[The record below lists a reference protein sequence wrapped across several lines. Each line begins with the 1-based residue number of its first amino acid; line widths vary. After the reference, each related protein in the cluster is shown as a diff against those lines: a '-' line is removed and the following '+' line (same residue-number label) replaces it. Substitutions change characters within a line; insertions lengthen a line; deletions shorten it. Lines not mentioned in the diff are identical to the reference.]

1 MIPIIIPA
9 YEPDERLL
17 ELLKDLSESRLG
29 PVIIVDDGSGE
40 QYSGI
45 FTEAEN
51 FLKTTGGALLRHEVN
66 RGKGRALKTA
76 FAHVLDHEPDA
87 IGCVTAD
94 SDGQHSPECIA
105 RIMEALEENPDKLVL
120 GVRTF
125 DMEGVPWKSR
135 MGNKITEQVFSYISG
150 IHVTDTQTGLRGI
163 PREFMRE
170 LLDVSGERF
179 EFEMQMLLESA
190 GKYPVM
196 EVPIRTIY
204 DSEDHHQT
212 HFNSW
217 TDSAKIYR
225 ILIRRFMKY
234 VLASASS
241 CLIDLLLFA
250 VFCRLFKG
258 KFAAYIAAAT
268 VLARILSGSYNYAV
282 NYKVVFESEEK
293 KRTSGF
299 KYLVLAIVQT
309 ILSAAFTTLGST
321 MLPAVPE
328 VVVKVLVDTVL
339 FFISYRIQHM
349 YIFIPPKK
357 Q

>member
-40 QYSGI
+40 QYSDI

-51 FLKTTGGALLRHEVN
+51 YLKTTGGVLLRHEVN

-135 MGNKITEQVFSYISG
+135 MGNKITDPGSGSSSRCRCCSRAQGNILSWKCRSGRSMTQRITTRHIS
-150 IHVTDTQTGLRGI
+150 IRG
-163 PREFMRE
+163 
-170 LLDVSGERF
+170 
-179 EFEMQMLLESA
+179 
-190 GKYPVM
+190 
-196 EVPIRTIY
+196 
-204 DSEDHHQT
+204 
-212 HFNSW
+212 
-217 TDSAKIYR
+217 R
-225 ILIRRFMKY
+225 ILPKY
-234 VLASASS
+234 TGSSSADS
-241 CLIDLLLFA
+241 
-250 VFCRLFKG
+250 
-258 KFAAYIAAAT
+258 
-268 VLARILSGSYNYAV
+268 
-282 NYKVVFESEEK
+282 
-293 KRTSGF
+293 
-299 KYLVLAIVQT
+299 
-309 ILSAAFTTLGST
+309 
-321 MLPAVPE
+321 
-328 VVVKVLVDTVL
+328 
-339 FFISYRIQHM
+339 
-349 YIFIPPKK
+349 
-357 Q
+357 

>member
-1 MIPIIIPA
+1 
-9 YEPDERLL
+9 
-17 ELLKDLSESRLG
+17 
-29 PVIIVDDGSGE
+29 
-40 QYSGI
+40 
-45 FTEAEN
+45 
-51 FLKTTGGALLRHEVN
+51 
-66 RGKGRALKTA
+66 
-76 FAHVLDHEPDA
+76 
-87 IGCVTAD
+87 
-94 SDGQHSPECIA
+94 
-105 RIMEALEENPDKLVL
+105 
-120 GVRTF
+120 
-125 DMEGVPWKSR
+125 
-135 MGNKITEQVFSYISG
+135 MGNKITEQVFSYVSG

-349 YIFIPPKK
+349 YIFIPQKN

>member
-40 QYSGI
+40 QYSDI

-51 FLKTTGGALLRHEVN
+51 YLKTTGGVLLRHEVN

-135 MGNKITEQVFSYISG
+135 MGNKITEQVFSYVSG
-150 IHVTDTQTGLRGI
+150 IHVTDTQTG
-163 PREFMRE
+163 
-170 LLDVSGERF
+170 
-179 EFEMQMLLESA
+179 
-190 GKYPVM
+190 
-196 EVPIRTIY
+196 PIRTIY

-349 YIFIPPKK
+349 YIFIPQKN

>member
-17 ELLKDLSESRLG
+17 ELLAELSESSLG
-29 PVIIVDDGSGE
+29 PVVIVDDGSGE
-40 QYSGI
+40 KYSSI

-51 FLKTTGGALLRHEVN
+51 YLKTTGGALLRHDVN

-76 FAHVLDHEPDA
+76 FEHVLEHEPDA
-87 IGCVTAD
+87 MGCVTAD

-105 RIMEALEENPDKLVL
+105 KIMEALEKNPDKLIL

-135 MGNKITEQVFSYISG
+135 MGNKITEHVFSYVSG

-163 PREFMRE
+163 PRDFMKE
-170 LLDVSGERF
+170 LLDVPGERF

-190 GKYPVM
+190 GKYPVA

-204 DSEDHHQT
+204 DSEDNHQT

-225 ILIRRFMKY
+225 ILIRQFMKY
-234 VLASASS
+234 VVASASS

-250 VFCRLFKG
+250 VFCHLLRG
-258 KFAAYIAAAT
+258 RVPAYIAAAT
-268 VLARILSGSYNYAV
+268 VLARILSGTYNYAV
-282 NYKVVFESEEK
+282 NYKVVFDSQEK
-293 KRTSGF
+293 KRTTGP
-299 KYLVLAIVQT
+299 KYLILAVVQT
-309 ILSAAFTTLGST
+309 ALSAAFTTLGNT
-321 MLPAVPE
+321 LLPAVPE
-328 VVVKVLVDTVL
+328 VIVKLIVDTVL
-339 FFISYRIQHM
+339 FFISYRVQHM
-349 YIFIPPKK
+349 YIFVPRKNS
-357 Q
+357 